1 MSDRGAYT
9 PFLMPAKKSSNEL
22 TQGRAKRS
30 LQVGSLATSIGGSYA
45 WQALKQPFQFGRDK
59 GPELL
64 DLHLK
69 NALRIVESS
78 RELRGAFMKLIQ
90 MLSMRSDLFPTEV
103 LDILSVVQSSIPPMD
118 YDLIRT
124 QVKNELGQDPERLFK
139 RFEKKAFAAASLG
152 QVHRAQLKS
161 GEEVVVKVQYPGV
174 AATVGQDLK
183 NLKALLQ
190 VFTLILRDVL
200 RQNFDATEIYQEIE
214 ERLQEEVD
222 YVNEAHNVAIF
233 QRLFAADNEVIIPQ
247 VYPDFSSRRV
257 LTLEFIDGYKL
268 QDILS
273 PGVDRELKD
282 WVAIKYFEITWQQ
295 ICSFGALHTDPHPG
309 NYLITYHPK
318 IAMLDFGS
326 VRFFPDDIREG
337 YRMLAQAVLDRDEET
352 MARCFLQLGYLD
364 PGDDPAPLVRI
375 MYLVFEPVLEDR
387 EYDPQD
393 FHSVDKA
400 REVTNISVQN
410 RIFKVPGHRL
420 FLVRA
425 LLGLESYVQQ
435 FSTVTNWHRIF
446 RKCVQ
451 AGEVKNAGR
460 KSQKKRG

>member
-1 MSDRGAYT
+1 
-9 PFLMPAKKSSNEL
+9 MPPKKPSKSSNAL
-22 TQGRAKRS
+22 TQGRAKRA
-30 LQVGSLATSIGGSYA
+30 LQVGSLATSVSSSYA
-45 WQALKQPFQFGRDK
+45 WNALKQPFQSTDEK
-59 GPELL
+59 EQELV

-69 NALRIVESS
+69 NALKIVESS

-103 LDILSVVQSSIPPMD
+103 LDILSVVQSSVPPMD

-124 QVKNELGQDPERLFK
+124 QIEKELGKDPERLFA
-139 RFEKKAFAAASLG
+139 RFDKKAFAAASLG

-174 AATVGQDLK
+174 DETVEQDLK
-183 NLKALLQ
+183 NLKALLNA
-190 VFTLILRDVL
+190 FTIILRDVM
-200 RQNFDATEIYQEIE
+200 RQNFDQTEIYEEME
-214 ERLQEEVD
+214 ERLREEID
-222 YVNEAHNVAIF
+222 YVNEANNIAIF
-233 QRLFAADNEVIIPQ
+233 QRLFAEDGDVIIPR
-247 VYPDFSSRRV
+247 VYLDFSSRRV

-268 QDILS
+268 QDVLAPS
-273 PGVDRELKD
+273 VDSELKD
-282 WVAIKYFEITWQQ
+282 WVAVKYFEITWQQ

-309 NYLITYHPK
+309 NYLVTYHPK

-337 YRMLAQAVLDRDEET
+337 YRLLAQAVLDRDETT
-352 MARCFLQLGYLD
+352 MARCFLELGYLD
-364 PGDDPAPLVRI
+364 PGDDPEPLFRI

-387 EYDPQD
+387 VYDPQD

-400 REVTNISVQN
+400 MEVTNISLQH

-435 FSTVTNWHRIF
+435 FGTVTNWHRVF
-446 RKCVQ
+446 RQCVE
-451 AGEVKNAGR
+451 AGKRATP
-460 KSQKKRG
+460 KPKKRRKKV